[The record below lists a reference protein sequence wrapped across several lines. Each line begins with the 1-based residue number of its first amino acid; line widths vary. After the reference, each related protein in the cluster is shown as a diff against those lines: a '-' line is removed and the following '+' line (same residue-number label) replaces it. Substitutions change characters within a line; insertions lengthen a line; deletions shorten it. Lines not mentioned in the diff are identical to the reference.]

1 VRRRHIRLLACMRS
15 TLILDDDLFRKA
27 KRRAAALNTTLSDVV
42 NQAHPSAARRCQA
55 REAGSQRCSYP
66 CAGTGVPF
74 RSKARVTSSR
84 TSRRLPRAAS
94 ASLRS

>member
-1 VRRRHIRLLACMRS
+1 MRRRHIRLLACMRS

-42 NQAHPSAARRCQA
+42 NQAQSAARRCQA

>member
-42 NQAHPSAARRCQA
+42 NQALRESPHGQWRSRPSRW
-55 REAGSQRCSYP
+55 
-66 CAGTGVPF
+66 
-74 RSKARVTSSR
+74 
-84 TSRRLPRAAS
+84 
-94 ASLRS
+94 